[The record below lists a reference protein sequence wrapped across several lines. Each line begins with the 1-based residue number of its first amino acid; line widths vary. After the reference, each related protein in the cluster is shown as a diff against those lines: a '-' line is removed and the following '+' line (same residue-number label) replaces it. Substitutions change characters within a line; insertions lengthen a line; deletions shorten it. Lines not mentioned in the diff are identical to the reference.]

1 MKSFFASFL
10 ASFAALILFVIGG
23 GLLLFLGL
31 MVVASFSEQPQAT
44 VEPGSYLV
52 FDLSTNITDAP
63 AQIETGA
70 LMAAL
75 TGGDI
80 PSQLQTRLVTRALH
94 AAASDDRIK
103 GMLIK
108 GSFAPQGYG
117 TSYAALQEVRR
128 ALEVFKKS
136 GKPIH
141 AYLQY
146 ADTRDFYIASVAD
159 DLALDPNGMVF
170 MPGLASEG
178 MFLKGLFDKFGIG
191 VQAVKVG
198 EFKSAVEPYTRT
210 DFSPENR
217 AQLESLLGELWG
229 EMRDTVAEARQM
241 NGVEFQELI
250 DGGKSY
256 IAEDLVTASLID
268 RLVYTDEIL
277 QDLKEKTGV
286 SDPKTPFKQVNLPA
300 YISQIGKI
308 SAAPEETPEEL
319 GDSKG
324 RVAVIYAEGVIVD
337 GSGSPTSVGGAKFSR
352 EIRRLRQDPAVKAI
366 VVRVNSPGGSATAS
380 EHILRELRLA
390 KDSKP
395 VVVSMGGYAASGG
408 YWISSHASRIF
419 AEPLTITG
427 SIGVYGYTFNIA
439 ELSNDFGITW
449 DRVKTGK
456 YADALSIS
464 RPKTEDE
471 IALMQRMTNK
481 IYEDFIERTAKGRV
495 MEPAAVREIAGGRV
509 WTGSQALELGLVD
522 ELGGLAD
529 AIAYAAQAA
538 DLAKGFR
545 VSEFPA
551 KKELAEVIAEAL
563 GQLQPSATQVGLFN
577 KISAE
582 ANKVVNELEQ
592 FNDPRGVYARMPFDL
607 LIK

>member
-1 MKSFFASFL
+1 MKSFFSSFL
-10 ASFAALILFVIGG
+10 GSFTALVLFVFGG
-23 GLLLFLGL
+23 GFLLFLGVL
-31 MVVASFSEQPQAT
+31 VVASFSEQPQAT
-44 VEPGSYLV
+44 VKSGSYLV

-63 AQIETGA
+63 AQLEAGA
-70 LMAAL
+70 LMAAF

-80 PSQLQTRLVTRALH
+80 PNQLQTRLVTRALH
-94 AAASDDRIK
+94 EAAADDRIE

-117 TSYAALQEVRR
+117 TSFAALQEVRR

-178 MFLKGLFDKFGIG
+178 MFFKGLFDKFGIG

-217 AQLESLLGELWG
+217 VQLESLLGELWG

-241 NGVEFQELI
+241 NGQAFQALI
-250 DGGKSY
+250 DSGKSY
-256 IAEDLVTASLID
+256 IAEDLVTANLVD
-268 RLVYTDEIL
+268 RLVYTDEVL

-300 YISQIGKI
+300 YISQIPKV
-308 SAAPEETPEEL
+308 SAAPEETPQDL
-319 GDSKG
+319 GSSKG
-324 RVAVIYAEGVIVD
+324 RVAVVYAEGVIVD
-337 GSGSPTSVGGAKFSR
+337 GSGTPTSVGGSKFAR

-390 KDSKP
+390 KETLP

-408 YWISSHASRIF
+408 YWISTHASRIF
-419 AEPLTITG
+419 AEPLTVTG
-427 SIGVYGYTFNIA
+427 SIGVYGYAFNIA

-456 YADALSIS
+456 YADTLSIS

-471 IALMQRMTNK
+471 IALMERMTNK
-481 IYEDFIERTAKGRV
+481 IYEDFIQRTAEGRA
-495 MEPAAVREIAGGRV
+495 MEPAAVRDIAEGRV

-529 AIAYAAQAA
+529 AIAYAAQSAE
-538 DLAKGFR
+538 LAKGFR

-563 GQLQPSATQVGLFN
+563 EQFQPSATKAGWL
-577 KISAE
+577 
-582 ANKVVNELEQ
+582 NKVSQEASKVVSELEQ